1 MGIVAMATKAIY
13 ITVRIDVEAPTADV
27 ISDEEVND
35 LITEMEYNF
44 KEPEG
49 YPLTI
54 TDTEICGRND

>member
-1 MGIVAMATKAIY
+1 MATKAIY
-13 ITVRIDVEAPTADV
+13 ITVRIDVEDPTAEV
-27 ISDEEVND
+27 ISEEMANNLVS
-35 LITEMEYNF
+35 EMEYSF